1 MFNDTEVKP
10 VYKKRIIIKK
20 NYKLYVI
27 CAIVVLLIG
36 ITYSSLAIKLI
47 NDIQID
53 MAIAKS
59 ISDYQARQYIERC
72 EYEYANEQTV
82 KQLIA
87 FHDSSS
93 NDVNYS
99 SQNISSDINTKSYN
113 VPQGHSFKSFT
124 YYTSLSEHS
133 PQGELQKLAYT
144 DENGLRK
151 VDEYYC
157 AALGTFY
164 EGDIGDRY
172 LITLSTGVMFKM
184 ILCDIKSD
192 VHTDSAHQYTRNNGC
207 MIEFYVDYDKLN
219 LDAKLS
225 GDISNIEGFEGSIIN
240 IEKIIYE

>member
-10 VYKKRIIIKK
+10 IYKKRTKIK
-20 NYKLYVI
+20 NTYKLYAVCI
-27 CAIVVLLIG
+27 IVVMLIG
-36 ITYSSLAIKLI
+36 IIYSSLVNIAI

-53 MAIAKS
+53 MAISKS
-59 ISDYQARQYIERC
+59 ISDYQMRQYIERC
-72 EYEYANEQTV
+72 EYEYINEQTV

-87 FHDSSS
+87 FHDSSP
-93 NDVNYS
+93 NEVNCDN
-99 SQNISSDINTKSYN
+99 QNISSDINTKSYN

-133 PQGELQKLAYT
+133 PQGELQTLAYT

-172 LITLSTGVMFKM
+172 LITLSTGITFKM
-184 ILCDIKSD
+184 ILCDVKSD
-192 VHTDSAHQYTRNNGC
+192 AHTNLTHQYTRSNGC

-225 GDISNIEGFEGSIIN
+225 GDISSIEGFEGDILN